1 MSSKNSNSINLQ
13 DVYYFFDAN
22 RMDTLDK
29 GYFTDRTT
37 RVVALRDSLMTLPTP
52 DFDLAVRT
60 LEKLVSKGK
69 KSTLAK
75 QSSPEKS
82 ANDVLSLLQSGNADM
97 KSNLEVAKI

>member
-1 MSSKNSNSINLQ
+1 VDSARKSMINLQ
-13 DVYYFFDAN
+13 DVYFFFDAN

-60 LEKLVSKGK
+60 LEKLVSKDK
-69 KSTLAK
+69 KNTLRK
-75 QSSPEKS
+75 SSPEKAS
-82 ANDVLSLLQSGNADM
+82 NDVFNLLQSAGDT
-97 KSNLEVAKI
+97 KSTLEVAKI